1 MPMTPA
7 SERPIDPASGGELP
21 NSVVLEID
29 ARVDVDSVVLAV
41 RRDGELIELAERTA
55 PATAELHG
63 DLE

>member
-7 SERPIDPASGGELP
+7 SERPIDAASGDELP

>member
-1 MPMTPA
+1 MPMTTA
-7 SERPIDPASGGELP
+7 SERPFDAASGRELS

-29 ARVDVDSVVLAV
+29 AAVDADAVVLAV

-63 DLE
+63 DLG